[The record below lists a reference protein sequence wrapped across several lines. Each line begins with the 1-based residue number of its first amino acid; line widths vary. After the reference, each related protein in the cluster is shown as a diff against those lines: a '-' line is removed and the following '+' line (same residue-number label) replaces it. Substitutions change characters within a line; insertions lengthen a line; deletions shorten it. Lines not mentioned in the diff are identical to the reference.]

1 MADPRP
7 SCLPPEVEPYR
18 TIGPFDAETLPA
30 GLRRTHSLKE
40 GSWGRIDL
48 LSGEL
53 TFTWEDDQGGEER
66 LCAPAELVV
75 PPQAA
80 HHVEPAGQIELT
92 ITFYRKPGA

>member
-7 SCLPPEVEPYR
+7 SRLPPEVEPYR

-48 LSGEL
+48 TQGEL
-53 TFTWEDDQGGEER
+53 LFVWEDDQDGEER

-75 PPQAA
+75 PPQAP
-80 HHVEPAGQIELT
+80 HHVAPVGQIELT
-92 ITFYRKPGA
+92 ITFYRKPGT